1 MFRLVSH
8 KYASVLR
15 NIASAPWW
23 FAVFLGLAAAGLG
36 IYLFSRPLTSL
47 STLGIVI
54 GLAFIV
60 SGIGELLRD
69 EKEAAGRPVRA
80 VASAEIIFGVMVI
93 VWLGRSIDLLPFA
106 VALAL
111 IGGGALRLTRAIRGN
126 VDERLAAGLHGLT
139 DIIFGFLAWQ
149 WPDVTLVIVAI
160 VFGIRMIFLGLSVA
174 WSAILTRFRPNA
186 GQQSRQP
193 ASGRTSTAVMAL
205 CFALLTSGVVAY
217 INGHSPFADSFYD
230 PPDNVPAAPGQLIRS
245 EPFTRDVPEGAV
257 AWRILYTT
265 TRNDG
270 VPAVASGIVV
280 VPDQAGTEPLPVIA
294 WAHGTTGFDES
305 CAPSVL
311 RHPFESGALPAFDE
325 LLERGWA
332 LVATD
337 YIGLGTEGPHP
348 YLIGQGEGRSV
359 LDAIR
364 AARQLDAINLSDEA
378 VVWGHSQGGHAALWT
393 GQLAATYAPDA
404 GVIGVAAM
412 APAADIL
419 GLVDWL
425 PGVLGGSVFSSFV
438 AAAYI
443 EHYPDVSWEEH
454 IIPSARTLVREMS
467 GRCLSEPGVL
477 ASVLTALSI
486 ERDREIFRGNPA
498 TGALGARFVE
508 NIPTGPIEVPVMIAQ
523 GGSDTLVA
531 ASVQDGYAAER
542 CRDGW
547 NLVYRVYDE
556 QDHLSVVA
564 DSSPLIPDLI
574 AWTMDRFEGKEQLPD
589 CSPAVASVSSIR

>member
-1 MFRLVSH
+1 
-8 KYASVLR
+8 
-15 NIASAPWW
+15 
-23 FAVFLGLAAAGLG
+23 
-36 IYLFSRPLTSL
+36 
-47 STLGIVI
+47 
-54 GLAFIV
+54 
-60 SGIGELLRD
+60 
-69 EKEAAGRPVRA
+69 
-80 VASAEIIFGVMVI
+80 
-93 VWLGRSIDLLPFA
+93 
-106 VALAL
+106 
-111 IGGGALRLTRAIRGN
+111 
-126 VDERLAAGLHGLT
+126 
-139 DIIFGFLAWQ
+139 
-149 WPDVTLVIVAI
+149 
-160 VFGIRMIFLGLSVA
+160 
-174 WSAILTRFRPNA
+174 
-186 GQQSRQP
+186 
-193 ASGRTSTAVMAL
+193 MAL

-311 RHPFESGALPAFDE
+311 RHPFESGALPAFDQ

-425 PGVLGGSVFSSFV
+425 PDVLGGSVFSSFV

-508 NIPTGPIEVPVMIAQ
+508 NIPTGPIDVPVMIAQ